1 MTPHVD
7 AHKDLHSE
15 QGALRGEHPGRSRN
29 PLIKVRDLA
38 WLEFEKPDLVR
49 AEAFARAFGF
59 TTVLHTA
66 DELYLRGTDAGSP
79 CVIVRRGSHSRF
91 VGPAFAAQDKADVER
106 LASATGRTTR
116 TLPEAIG
123 GVAVEL
129 TDPSGI
135 PVRVVA
141 GMHELAELA
150 AQQPRTFNFGHEL
163 CRTNATQRPPREPAR
178 VQRLGHVV
186 LQSTKYLQTL
196 DWYLDH
202 LGLIVSDFLYY
213 PGQRDRGPTMS
224 FIRCDRGST
233 PADHHT
239 LALALGPSNRYVHSA
254 YQTCD
259 LDAIAAGGEYL
270 RELGYH
276 RSWGIGRHIQGSQIF
291 DYWRDPDGFLVEH
304 FADGDMFDNT
314 LEPGWAPFT
323 ASGLAQWG
331 PPATKDFLG
340 IAPEP
345 GSSSRGAVDADR
357 DPRRQRIRPHPPART
372 YESGTVMSISIYRT
386 SDAWWAGTADAVAK
400 VDTAAT
406 TTAQLLADRAAIERA
421 AASTETVAVKSLDLL
436 APVTAPCRVVAQMT
450 NFASHVEDT
459 GGNPKTVPLTFFRKA
474 SGSITG
480 PVDDIVKPKHVR
492 LLDYEVEIGLVIGR
506 DMPVGTTITA
516 DNLADYVCGLV
527 VTNDVSARDVQLTK
541 TQFYESKSYPTF
553 TPVGP
558 ALVLLDAEELN
569 RFGELR
575 LQLRVNGEL
584 RQDSTVESD
593 MIYRP
598 VQAFAALARFQQL
611 SAGDLVMTGTPVGT
625 ALSAPPKPVQKLVGL
640 LPDDL
645 KWKLFFSGQ
654 AKNTKYLHDGDVV
667 EASIATDDGKIDL
680 GTQRNR
686 VGYA

>member
-1 MTPHVD
+1 
-7 AHKDLHSE
+7 
-15 QGALRGEHPGRSRN
+15 
-29 PLIKVRDLA
+29 
-38 WLEFEKPDLVR
+38 
-49 AEAFARAFGF
+49 
-59 TTVLHTA
+59 
-66 DELYLRGTDAGSP
+66 
-79 CVIVRRGSHSRF
+79 
-91 VGPAFAAQDKADVER
+91 VGPAFAAQDTADVER

-116 TLPEAIG
+116 TLPEAVG

-202 LGLIVSDFLYY
+202 LGLIVSDFMYY

-233 PADHHT
+233 PTDHHT

-340 IAPEP
+340 IAP
-345 GSSSRGAVDADR
+345 SREAVREVRSMLTAIR
-357 DPRRQRIRPHPPART
+357 DDNEFDITRLRGLMKVAR
-372 YESGTVMSISIYRT
+372 S
-386 SDAWWAGTADAVAK
+386 
-400 VDTAAT
+400 
-406 TTAQLLADRAAIERA
+406 
-421 AASTETVAVKSLDLL
+421 
-436 APVTAPCRVVAQMT
+436 
-450 NFASHVEDT
+450 
-459 GGNPKTVPLTFFRKA
+459 
-474 SGSITG
+474 
-480 PVDDIVKPKHVR
+480 
-492 LLDYEVEIGLVIGR
+492 
-506 DMPVGTTITA
+506 
-516 DNLADYVCGLV
+516 
-527 VTNDVSARDVQLTK
+527 
-541 TQFYESKSYPTF
+541 
-553 TPVGP
+553 
-558 ALVLLDAEELN
+558 
-569 RFGELR
+569 
-575 LQLRVNGEL
+575 
-584 RQDSTVESD
+584 
-593 MIYRP
+593 
-598 VQAFAALARFQQL
+598 
-611 SAGDLVMTGTPVGT
+611 
-625 ALSAPPKPVQKLVGL
+625 
-640 LPDDL
+640 
-645 KWKLFFSGQ
+645 
-654 AKNTKYLHDGDVV
+654 
-667 EASIATDDGKIDL
+667 
-680 GTQRNR
+680 
-686 VGYA
+686 